1 MKVQDVLSASTPA
14 LQTDDTVEDAL
25 GLLME
30 HRVRHLPVI
39 DAEGRLAGIVSE
51 AQLMDA
57 PRADAALGDLLRARP
72 VSIHPHAHIFDAAR
86 ILVEHDLTTLPVTR
100 EGLEY
105 AGVLKRHDIFDRFA
119 QMLAT
124 QEPGAI
130 LALEVDPRDYALAKL
145 IHTIEQNGAK
155 VLAVASES
163 PDQASDKIRITL
175 KLNITDIT
183 RIRHVIEHHG
193 YRIVA
198 SFSEEDEEMLERAQ
212 AFMRYLEV

>member
-14 LQTDDTVEDAL
+14 LREEDTVEHAL

-30 HRVRHLPVI
+30 HRVRHLPVLS
-39 DAEGRLAGIVSE
+39 DEDHLAGIIAE

-57 PRADAALGDLLRARP
+57 PSADTEIGQLVRPRP

-86 ILVEHDLTTLPVTR
+86 IMVEHDLTTLPATR

-105 AGVLKRHDIFDRFA
+105 VGLVKRHDIFDQFA

-145 IHTIEQNGAK
+145 IHAIEQNGAK

-163 PDQASDKIRITL
+163 PDQTSDKTRVTL
-175 KLNITDIT
+175 KLNITDTT
-183 RIRHVIEHHG
+183 RVRHVIEHHG

-198 SFSEEDEEMLERAQ
+198 SFSEDDAEMLERAQ
-212 AFMRYLEV
+212 AFMRYLDV

>member
-1 MKVQDVLSASTPA
+1 MKVQDTLSASTPS
-14 LQTDDTVEDAL
+14 LHSEDTVEHAL

-30 HRVRHLPVI
+30 HRVRHLPVVDDGHLI
-39 DAEGRLAGIVSE
+39 GIISE

-57 PRADAALGDLLRARP
+57 PSADAHVEQLVRVRP
-72 VSIHPHAHIFDAAR
+72 VSVHPQAHIFDAAR
-86 ILVEHDLTTLPVTR
+86 IMVEHDLTTLPVTG

-105 AGVLKRHDIFDRFA
+105 VGVIKRHDVFDCFA

-124 QEPGAI
+124 QEAGAI

-163 PDQASDKIRITL
+163 PDQTSDKIRVTL
-175 KLNITDIT
+175 KLNVTDIT
-183 RIRHVIEHHG
+183 RVRHVIEHHG

-198 SFSEEDEEMLERAQ
+198 SFSEDDEEMLERAQ